1 LHAWLNVSLS
11 RSPAWPRLGVDV
23 FPESI
28 LDFVFIAC
36 HHIQKQECA
45 VMTRFA
51 ILASSALTLLIPVQ
65 ALSQEAATNRYT
77 MEKTESGFVRLDTLT
92 GEMSICTQQAGQL
105 VCRLAADERR
115 AFEETLSELS
125 ARVESLETRLDAL
138 APADKDTEIPDEA
151 ELDRAIG
158 AMEKMMRRFFGMV
171 EELQKEFDDT
181 PKIPPEPIPDRT

>member
-1 LHAWLNVSLS
+1 
-11 RSPAWPRLGVDV
+11 
-23 FPESI
+23 
-28 LDFVFIAC
+28 
-36 HHIQKQECA
+36 
-45 VMTRFA
+45 MTRFA
-51 ILASSALTLLIPVQ
+51 ILAASAAALVIPVQ
-65 ALSQEAATNRYT
+65 ALSQEPVANRFT
-77 MEKTESGFVRLDTLT
+77 MEKTETGFVRLDTLT

-115 AFEETLSELS
+115 AFEDTLSELS
-125 ARVESLETRLDAL
+125 ARVESLEARLDAL
-138 APADKDTEIPDEA
+138 APPDPGAGIPDEA

>member
-1 LHAWLNVSLS
+1 
-11 RSPAWPRLGVDV
+11 
-23 FPESI
+23 
-28 LDFVFIAC
+28 
-36 HHIQKQECA
+36 
-45 VMTRFA
+45 MTRFA
-51 ILASSALTLLIPVQ
+51 ILASSALALLIPVQ
-65 ALSQEAATNRYT
+65 VLSQEAAPNRYT
-77 MEKTESGFVRLDTLT
+77 MEKTENGFVRLDTLT

-125 ARVESLETRLDAL
+125 ARVENLETRLDAL
-138 APADKDTEIPDEA
+138 AAPDTDADIPDEA

>member
-1 LHAWLNVSLS
+1 
-11 RSPAWPRLGVDV
+11 
-23 FPESI
+23 
-28 LDFVFIAC
+28 
-36 HHIQKQECA
+36 
-45 VMTRFA
+45 MTRFA
-51 ILASSALTLLIPVQ
+51 ILAASAVAIMIPVQ
-65 ALSQEAATNRYT
+65 ALAQEPAVNRYT

-125 ARVESLETRLDAL
+125 ARVESLEARLDAL
-138 APADKDTEIPDEA
+138 APPDPDAQIPDEA